1 MRFVAK
7 FFRRW
12 YLYLLPLIVLPVLAT
27 QYGKQSLT
35 IYESSALVYINK
47 PDAIIG
53 TATTFNQYLSPGEN
67 GANAMNEAL
76 LSETFVVGVAQQT
89 DLARVYDLKSQYG
102 QDAVTARIRGDVAI
116 AATTAGLN
124 TLTVT
129 VDEKTPHLA
138 QQIADALIN
147 QFITYFNQGQ
157 QNWDKKQIA
166 FYQQQLSDAQATVKQ
181 DQARIT
187 QYLQAHPS
195 LISTAQQQTD
205 LTYQS
210 LNQNLQ
216 NDQARVN
223 TLTGTLSSVQLDL
236 SAAQSDLSDI
246 FNVEDKPRVP
256 LSSTL
261 HLKKLIVYPAGG
273 LAAALALVVLIVG
286 VQTMTDRRVY
296 SKGDLRT
303 ITENMELDIPTIEA
317 VPVLRGLG
325 KQNDLEDDAADSG
338 ISGVL
343 VPVLTVLPQLGPG
356 QMTHELRRA
365 VGVMVED
372 EE

>member
-27 QYGKQSLT
+27 IYGKQSLT
-35 IYESSALVYINK
+35 IYESSALIYINK

-53 TATTFNQYLSPGEN
+53 AGTAFNQYLSPGQN

-76 LSETFVVGVAQQT
+76 LSETFVVGVAQRT
-89 DLARVYDLKSQYG
+89 DLARAYDLNSQYG
-102 QDAVTARIRGDVAI
+102 QDAVTTRIRADVTI
-116 AATTAGLN
+116 GATTVGQN
-124 TLTVT
+124 TLMVI
-129 VDEKTPHLA
+129 VDEKTAHLA
-138 QQIADALIN
+138 QQVADALTT
-147 QFITYFNQGQ
+147 QFVSYFNQGQ
-157 QNWDKKQIA
+157 QDFDKKQIA
-166 FYQQQLSDAQATVKQ
+166 FYGQQLSDAQAKVQQ
-181 DQARIT
+181 DQAQLS
-187 QYLQAHPS
+187 QYLLAHPS
-195 LISTAQQQTD
+195 LISASQQQTD
-205 LTYQS
+205 PVFRS
-210 LNQNLQ
+210 LNQNLL
-216 NDQARVN
+216 NDQARAN
-223 TLTGTLSSVQLDL
+223 SLNGTLSKVQLDL
-236 SAAQSDLSDI
+236 SAAQSDLSDV

-256 LSSTL
+256 LNSTL
-261 HLKKLIVYPAGG
+261 HLKKLLVFPAGG
-273 LAAALALVVLIVG
+273 LAAALALIALIVG

-303 ITENMELDIPTIEA
+303 IMENMEVDIPMIEA

-325 KQNDLEDDAADSG
+325 KRTDLEDDAANSG

-343 VPVLTVLPQLGPG
+343 VPVLTVLPQLGSG
-356 QMTHELRRA
+356 QMTHEIRRA